1 MFSCTLVSGPHHGH
15 YVTIIKARSSWM
27 LFDDDTVTTIK
38 ESEIPKYFGDSNSGS
53 AYVLYYQA
61 VDLDLSALGLKPP
74 TLHRRRQP
82 QRMLDRSGQNRQ
94 SCNGR
99 WERSSRLAHARRPSR
114 ARG

>member
-1 MFSCTLVSGPHHGH
+1 MVSGPHHGH

-74 TLHRRRQP
+74 TPPPASTTATDIGSVPGKTGSLVTADGSEVP
-82 QRMLDRSGQNRQ
+82 ASPTP
-94 SCNGR
+94 
-99 WERSSRLAHARRPSR
+99 AVIP
-114 ARG
+114 